1 MKNALI
7 LLSNRLIKLFANLL
21 KGLCYVFHF
30 FFPNKRFTLPRH
42 AKPLWRTKKHYAIPR
57 KLWQTNYTNRVTLPV
72 YLNYLFN
79 RLLAYDFDHYFVITE
94 ERADF
99 IRENFSKEIFE
110 AYSRIQ
116 IGAAQADFWRLLVL
130 YREGGVYMDIDAHL
144 VWRLSAIVTPEK
156 TELYLMNRAKDL
168 TNYFI
173 ASEKDNP
180 NLKKMIDLVM
190 KNIEENTLTNVF
202 DLTGPGIL
210 NQVLDLKTAPTTYF
224 RYTCNQGS
232 FTNDYFQYVDKP
244 EGKWTTAQHKIDII
258 RKQD

>member
-1 MKNALI
+1 MKKVVILI
-7 LLSNRLIKLFANLL
+7 SNRLIKLFANLL
-21 KGLCYVFHF
+21 KALCYVFHF
-30 FFPNKRFTLPRH
+30 FFPKKRFTLPAY
-42 AKPLWRTKKHYAIPR
+42 AKPLWQGKKHYAVPR

-79 RLLAYDFDHYFVITE
+79 RLLAYDFEYHFAITE
-94 ERADF
+94 DRATF
-99 IRENFSKEIFE
+99 IKANYSDEIYR

-130 YREGGVYMDIDAHL
+130 YKEGGVYMDIDAHL
-144 VWRLSAIVTPEK
+144 VWRLSAIVTADK
-156 TELYLMNRAKDL
+156 TELYLQNRAKDL

-173 ASEKDNP
+173 ASQPGNP
-180 NLKKMIDLVM
+180 NIKAMIDMVM

-210 NQVLDLKTAPTTYF
+210 NKVLDIDTAPTTYF

-244 EGKWTTAQHKIDII
+244 EGKWTTAQYKIDII
-258 RKQD
+258 RKED